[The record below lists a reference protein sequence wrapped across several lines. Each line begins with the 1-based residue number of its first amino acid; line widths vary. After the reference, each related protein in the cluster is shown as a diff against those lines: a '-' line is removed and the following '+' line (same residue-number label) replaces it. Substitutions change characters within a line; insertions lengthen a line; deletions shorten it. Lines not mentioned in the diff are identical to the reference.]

1 MEIQTQT
8 HSTQLH
14 LKPSCSE
21 TVTFLIL
28 YAVWRRSRQKYIRCY
43 NHLPA
48 PFTSLSLCLSLSS
61 RLIQPSHSEKPLSL
75 EVSPGFFPDIS
86 IWKGWIFGNVRYF
99 RFPKTRCSRNQE
111 RERRRRR
118 KRRRRAAVLGIVLGA
133 IAQRAT
139 VRAIGSSLSYKD
151 ETHRS
156 LPFPTVRRES
166 EVTSER
172 ERERERDLLSVRPNK

>member
-1 MEIQTQT
+1 MFDI
-8 HSTQLH
+8 S
-14 LKPSCSE
+14 
-21 TVTFLIL
+21 
-28 YAVWRRSRQKYIRCY
+28 
-43 NHLPA
+43 
-48 PFTSLSLCLSLSS
+48 
-61 RLIQPSHSEKPLSL
+61 
-75 EVSPGFFPDIS
+75 VSPKLAAAGPSSFE
-86 IWKGWIFGNVRYF
+86 
-99 RFPKTRCSRNQE
+99 E

-156 LPFPTVRRES
+156 LPFPSVRRES

-172 ERERERDLLSVRPNK
+172 EREREIFCPSVQINKRQDHVGRSRE

>member
-1 MEIQTQT
+1 MFDI
-8 HSTQLH
+8 S
-14 LKPSCSE
+14 
-21 TVTFLIL
+21 
-28 YAVWRRSRQKYIRCY
+28 
-43 NHLPA
+43 
-48 PFTSLSLCLSLSS
+48 
-61 RLIQPSHSEKPLSL
+61 
-75 EVSPGFFPDIS
+75 VSPKLAAAGPSSFE
-86 IWKGWIFGNVRYF
+86 
-99 RFPKTRCSRNQE
+99 E

-133 IAQRAT
+133 IGQRAT

-172 ERERERDLLSVRPNK
+172 ERERERSSVRPSK